1 LNTLTNDLNENQPQY
16 RPHSKQIPC
25 PGINFLIFMGRGLF
39 GKFTYFLGLTPSKI
53 DGVDRVNEGHAAG
66 LLASFGGDKD
76 PDFFYQLHLA

>member
-1 LNTLTNDLNENQPQY
+1 
-16 RPHSKQIPC
+16 
-25 PGINFLIFMGRGLF
+25 MGRGLF
-39 GKFTYFLGLTPSKI
+39 GKFTYFLGFTPSKI